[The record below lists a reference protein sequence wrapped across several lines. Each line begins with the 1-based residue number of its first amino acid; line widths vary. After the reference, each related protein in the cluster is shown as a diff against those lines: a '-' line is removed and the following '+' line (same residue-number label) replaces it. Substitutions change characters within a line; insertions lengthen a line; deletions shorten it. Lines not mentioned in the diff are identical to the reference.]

1 MVGIRLRGR
10 LDRNDEAVFLQRMS
24 PVRHFAAFAALQFFG
39 SYRTNNGHHRTVV
52 RRGSVAIDPLLPS
65 GVPAAL
71 NSQFQLWARATN
83 AASAAPNKMERRVS
97 LFILRLQSA
106 WMLCSRA
113 TGPHNRIC
121 SLTNFRSSSGPPSA
135 NVTCWV
141 SLSCLATPGS
151 RNDAAS
157 SSANLLTIALGVPA
171 GAKTPH

>member
-1 MVGIRLRGR
+1 MLLRRVMTRLARRVDSLRCQTSDAIGAKRTCGEGR
-10 LDRNDEAVFLQRMS
+10 ERVDLTKMTRCCRQ
-24 PVRHFAAFAALQFFG
+24 G
-39 SYRTNNGHHRTVV
+39 S
-52 RRGSVAIDPLLPS
+52 
-65 GVPAAL
+65 PAAL

-171 GAKTPH
+171 GAKTPHQA

>member
-1 MVGIRLRGR
+1 MSQRSSLLLYAEVVLSFLSKER
-10 LDRNDEAVFLQRMS
+10 EAL
-24 PVRHFAAFAALQFFG
+24 G
-39 SYRTNNGHHRTVV
+39 SETARVHHVAR
-52 RRGSVAIDPLLPS
+52 RRG
-65 GVPAAL
+65 GGMAAHG
-71 NSQFQLWARATN
+71 AGGAGRAD
-83 AASAAPNKMERRVS
+83 AAPRRIAPS
-97 LFILRLQSA
+97 QLALQSA

-151 RNDAAS
+151 RNEAAS

-171 GAKTPH
+171 GAKTPHQA